1 MKEQTMKRQHIT
13 FPFVLAHAWVLMIL
27 FGALVFDTLIVYP
40 NTFHDVPRSLE
51 RAMAFATVR
60 GPGDFFPP
68 LGFASWITGIGSL
81 ILAWR
86 IKPARYWVLASLVV
100 IACEGLFSMAFFW
113 PRNTIMFTGRHGD
126 PFRCFPEA
134 DRQGIRGGTL
144 DTVRAGRGCGSD
156 LVHGVPE
163 ILPVQDLVPVC
174 SSRGAGSRWRTLEC
188 LNRVGV
194 EGHRYGGVAQEVLD
208 DLVVNSRREEQRDG
222 DREDFGET

>member
-1 MKEQTMKRQHIT
+1 MQIGTAIVPPKPEEQVMKEQTMKRQYIT
-13 FPFVLAHAWVLMIL
+13 FPFVLAHAWVLMIF

-81 ILAWR
+81 ILSWR

-113 PRNTIMFTGRHGD
+113 PRNTIMFTEGTAIHSVAFLKQTAREFEVGHWIRFALGAAAAATSFTGFLKFYRYRILSRHPYQEAQVAVGGRSSAS
-126 PFRCFPEA
+126 A
-134 DRQGIRGGTL
+134 DASPRKGGT
-144 DTVRAGRGCGSD
+144 SYQNE
-156 LVHGVPE
+156 P
-163 ILPVQDLVPVC
+163 
-174 SSRGAGSRWRTLEC
+174 
-188 LNRVGV
+188 
-194 EGHRYGGVAQEVLD
+194 GGMDPAV
-208 DLVVNSRREEQRDG
+208 S
-222 DREDFGET
+222 